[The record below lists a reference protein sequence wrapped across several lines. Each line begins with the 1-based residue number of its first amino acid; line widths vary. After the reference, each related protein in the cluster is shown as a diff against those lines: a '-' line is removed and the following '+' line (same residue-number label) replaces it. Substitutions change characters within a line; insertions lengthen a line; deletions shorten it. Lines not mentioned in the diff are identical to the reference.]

1 MPSCS
6 DLSNCKDASTNIRC
20 THIVQ
25 WNIATVFI
33 STTLTEAI
41 LQIRIYA
48 LYNKSRKILFFLL
61 FSCAATTSVSVWIM
75 AEDLMVAVSQAV
87 DIPGGKTCTFP
98 MLPPRAY
105 LFWVPFNIYDT
116 ILCGFAIYRGYKTFT
131 SSIGPRGSLGRRLLN
146 VMVRDSILNFIV
158 LTLAYLAGMLVWVK
172 LKNVYIEIPG
182 AFMVT
187 LCYVL
192 SNRMILNIRDT
203 ASKPS
208 HTIGSSSSNFID
220 LSDMSHNHFSTR
232 RK

>member
-1 MPSCS
+1 MTSTLFDRITMPNAHIDVSTPKRMPSCS

-146 VMVRDSILNFIV
+146 VM
-158 LTLAYLAGMLVWVK
+158 
-172 LKNVYIEIPG
+172 NVYIEIPG